1 MKYLASVMLLAAV
14 GLAGCSKQ
22 DDQVAK
28 KAQEKTEVQQ
38 FAPKEMPYKL

>member
-1 MKYLASVMLLAAV
+1 MKYLASVMLMATL

-22 DDQVAK
+22 EDPVAK
-28 KAQEKTEVQQ
+28 KVQEKTEVQQ